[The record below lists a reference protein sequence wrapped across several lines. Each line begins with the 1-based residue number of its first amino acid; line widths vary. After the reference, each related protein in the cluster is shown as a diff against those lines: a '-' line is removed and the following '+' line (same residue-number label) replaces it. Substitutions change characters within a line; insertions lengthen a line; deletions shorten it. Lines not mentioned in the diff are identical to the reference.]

1 MNGRSIARILLVVI
15 LVGAA
20 IGLGVGAYNA
30 GVSAGLAQSGNV
42 VVTPGAYPVAP
53 YVGYGWGWGFGPGFG
68 FFGFIGGLLFLFI
81 FIGIV
86 RAAFGGMRG
95 GWGPR
100 HGPWTGPGGYR
111 GNDFRGSPWEDR
123 AREIHDAWHR
133 DHPEAPDR
141 PAGGSTSSGG
151 SAS

>member
-1 MNGRSIARILLVVI
+1 MNGRSLARLLLVVI
-15 LVGAA
+15 LVFGA

-30 GVSAGLAQSGNV
+30 GVSAGLAQSGQV
-42 VVTPGAYPVAP
+42 VVNTGGYPVAP

-68 FFGFIGGLLFLFI
+68 FFGFIGGLLFLFL

-86 RAAFGGMRG
+86 RAAFGGMRH

-100 HGPWTGPGGYR
+100 YGPWGGGSDTFR
-111 GNDFRGSPWEDR
+111 GGDFRGSPWEDR

-133 DHPEAPDR
+133 DHPESPDR
-141 PAGGSTSSGG
+141 PAGS